1 MLLTCLVIQ
10 PEREGGECKMS
21 LQSTEQG
28 EQESPYSSVER
39 EVIPVRGILLSCKVD
54 GGRSSTELGLLSQPV
69 GNF

>member
-21 LQSTEQG
+21 EQG
-28 EQESPYSSVER
+28 ERESPYSSVER

-54 GGRSSTELGLLSQPV
+54 GGRFSTELGLLSQPV
-69 GNF
+69 GKF